1 MDKNGLLDN
10 DIPREETQLG
20 KRATE
25 GRRDNPKRR
34 AFSGDLP
41 NFSIQ
46 ARSVITSDVSL
57 LQHFNR
63 TPDTRGV

>member
-1 MDKNGLLDN
+1 MDKSGFLDN
-10 DIPREETQLG
+10 DIPRGEETQLG

-41 NFSIQ
+41 NF
-46 ARSVITSDVSL
+46 
-57 LQHFNR
+57 
-63 TPDTRGV
+63 